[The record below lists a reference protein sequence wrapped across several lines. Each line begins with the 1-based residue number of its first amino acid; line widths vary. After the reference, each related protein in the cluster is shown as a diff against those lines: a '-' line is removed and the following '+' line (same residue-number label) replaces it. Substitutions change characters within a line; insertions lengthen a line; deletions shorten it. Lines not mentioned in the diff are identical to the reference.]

1 MKEMSGVA
9 VRLALDF
16 FCRLFG
22 IVDYSLYFCR
32 LEREVY
38 NNIMNVKEI
47 WKKIASQYVLLNLF
61 AMAVVV
67 VLFCVGVKYGLDIY
81 THHGEGIDVPE
92 LKGMTYHK
100 ARLLL
105 EEEGLNIVVSDS
117 GFQKTLPAD
126 CILAQTPGFGTKVK
140 SGHTIYVTVN
150 SPSSPTFAIP
160 DIVDN
165 SSYREAEAKLMAMG
179 FRLTEPQRV
188 VGEKDW
194 VYGIVC
200 RGRRVSNGDRVPI
213 DFPLTLLI
221 GTGSYD
227 EDDAALDEYVD
238 PTYEAD
244 PTEGIHEVH
253 EGNPA
258 SEVDDFVEVTAP

>member
-1 MKEMSGVA
+1 
-9 VRLALDF
+9 
-16 FCRLFG
+16 
-22 IVDYSLYFCR
+22 
-32 LEREVY
+32 
-38 NNIMNVKEI
+38 MNVKDI
-47 WKKIASQYVLLNLF
+47 WKKIVGHYVLVNLL
-61 AMAVVV
+61 AMAVVII
-67 VLFCVGVKYGLDIY
+67 LLCFCVKFGLDIY

-105 EEEGLNIVVSDS
+105 EEQGLNIVVSDS

-126 CILAQTPGFGTKVK
+126 CILAQTPGRGTKVK
-140 SGHTIYVTVN
+140 TGHTIYVTVN

-165 SSYREAEAKLMAMG
+165 SSFREAEAKLMAMG
-179 FRLTEPQRV
+179 FHLTEPQKV

-200 RGRRVSNGDRVPI
+200 RGRRVSNGDRIPI
-213 DFPLTLLI
+213 DYPLTLMI

-227 EDDAALDEYVD
+227 EDDSILDEYVD

-244 PTEGIHEVH
+244 PTQGLGEYPESSGTGET
-253 EGNPA
+253 
-258 SEVDDFVEVTAP
+258 DDFVEITAP